1 MRFGF
6 YLKDKLIF
14 TLIALLSLI
23 IITSL
28 LLVFDINKV
37 LVILISIILLLTYLL
52 VIIYD
57 YIKRKIFYDELRKN
71 LNSLDKKYLI
81 TEMIKE
87 SNFIDSKL
95 LTEFL
100 YEIDKSMHEE
110 INNYKYSINEFIEYI
125 ELWCHEIKTPI
136 ATTKLI
142 IDNNKNEVT
151 KNILEEVDKIENYIE
166 QVLYYSRSDL
176 VEKDYIIGNADLK
189 QIVDDVIKKNKKD
202 LINKKIKVDIGE
214 LPIVESD
221 SKWLTFI
228 INQIV
233 TNSIKYCSNK
243 PEIKIYAKINKNN
256 VLLNIEDNGIGIMDT
271 EIDKVF
277 DKGFTGTNGR
287 MKYNSTGIGLYLCK
301 KLCDKLGHSITIQS
315 KVNSKTILTIV
326 FPNNSMTNLT

>member
-1 MRFGF
+1 MKFNF

-14 TLIALLSLI
+14 ILIALFSLVVV
-23 IITSL
+23 TSL
-28 LLVFDINKV
+28 LLIFDINKV
-37 LVILISIILLLTYLL
+37 LILLITIILLLTYLL

-57 YIKRKIFYDELRKN
+57 YVKRKLFYDELRKN

-151 KNILEEVDKIENYIE
+151 KSILEEVEKIENYIE

-176 VEKDYIIGNADLK
+176 VEKDYIIGSANLK
-189 QIVDDVIKKNKKD
+189 KIVDDVIKKNKKD
-202 LINKKIKVDIGE
+202 LINKKIKVDIDN

-228 INQIV
+228 INQII
-233 TNSIKYCSNK
+233 TNSIKYSSNN
-243 PEIKIYAKINKNN
+243 PIIKIYAKVNKNN
-256 VLLNIEDNGIGIMDT
+256 VLLNIEDNGIGIIDT
-271 EIDKVF
+271 EISKVF

-287 MKYNSTGIGLYLCK
+287 IKYNSTGIGLYLCK
-301 KLCDKLGHSITIQS
+301 KLCDKLGHSITICS
-315 KVNSKTILTIV
+315 KINNKTIVTIV
-326 FPNNSMTNLT
+326 IPNNSMINLT